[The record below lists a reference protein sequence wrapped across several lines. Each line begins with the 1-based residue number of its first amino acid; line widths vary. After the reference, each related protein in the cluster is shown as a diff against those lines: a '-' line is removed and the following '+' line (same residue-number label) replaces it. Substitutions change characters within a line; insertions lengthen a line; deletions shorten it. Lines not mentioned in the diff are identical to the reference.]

1 MHTDGVNVFQIV
13 VNPLFLGAPGH
24 RNWFEVVDHSLRW
37 CFRCCFSSG
46 FGQSWTRASVCPEI
60 MMKEVGL
67 NRSASLYPVGE
78 RGPAPHTSWKS
89 REPSRAPVQ
98 GMGSAAGA
106 AEHGTPQMSQV
117 MIHNQERKAA
127 QGIFSARNQFIS
139 KYVHIAQLSPAF
151 LQDQPTDVP
160 DCSTSMAQRG
170 ERGQWLEGG
179 SRGIA

>member
-24 RNWFEVVDHSLRW
+24 RNWFEVVDRSLRW

-89 REPSRAPVQ
+89 REPSCVPAQ

-106 AEHGTPQMSQV
+106 AECGTPQMSQV
-117 MIHNQERKAA
+117 MIHSQERKPA
-127 QGIFSARNQFIS
+127 QGISSARNQFIS
-139 KYVHIAQLSPAF
+139 KYVHITQLSPAF

-179 SRGIA
+179 SGGIA